1 MSNTSGAGDR
11 LRAFL
16 ERIERL
22 REEIK
27 ALKQDEAGLFDE
39 AKSAGF
45 DTKVMRVLLK
55 ERAMTEAEREEQQA
69 LLEIYRKALGGY
81 SDTPLGAAA
90 LRRFAPKPPS
100 AASEDE
106 PLPFTTPASALEGVT
121 EEQMLSAKAEGAAA
135 AKAGK
140 PVLSNPYADARRAA
154 WDEGWCAACGSDGMD
169 IPAAFRRAGEKR
181 PRKPRGGAG
190 APGSDS

>member
-27 ALKQDEAGLFDE
+27 ALKQDEAGIFAE

-45 DTKVMRVLLK
+45 DTKVMRALLK
-55 ERAMTEAEREEQQA
+55 ERAMTDAEREEQQA

-90 LRRFAPKPPS
+90 LRRFRPAPPE
-100 AASEDE
+100 ADE
-106 PLPFTTPASALEGVT
+106 SDTPMPFTASPAALEGVT
-121 EEQMLSAKAEGAAA
+121 EEQILAAKAEGAAA

-140 PVLSNPYADARRAA
+140 PVLANPYADVRRGA

-169 IPAAFRRAGEKR
+169 IPAAFRRS
-181 PRKPRGGAG
+181 KPKKGRDDDAGAG
-190 APGSDS
+190 Q

>member
-1 MSNTSGAGDR
+1 MNNTSGAGDR

-16 ERIERL
+16 ERIERM

-27 ALKQDEAGLFDE
+27 ALKRDEAAIFAE

-45 DTKVMRVLLK
+45 DVRVMRTLLK
-55 ERAMTEAEREEQQA
+55 ERAMTDAEREEQQA

-90 LRRFAPKPPS
+90 LRRFAPPPPDS
-100 AASEDE
+100 DPNDV
-106 PLPFTTPASALEGVT
+106 PLPFVAPASALEGVT
-121 EEQMLSAKAEGAAA
+121 EEQLLAAKAEGAAA

-140 PVLSNPYADARRAA
+140 PVLANPYADARRAA

-169 IPAAFRRAGEKR
+169 IPAAFRRS
-181 PRKPRGGAG
+181 KPKKPGRGRGGDGAAG
-190 APGSDS
+190 GAA